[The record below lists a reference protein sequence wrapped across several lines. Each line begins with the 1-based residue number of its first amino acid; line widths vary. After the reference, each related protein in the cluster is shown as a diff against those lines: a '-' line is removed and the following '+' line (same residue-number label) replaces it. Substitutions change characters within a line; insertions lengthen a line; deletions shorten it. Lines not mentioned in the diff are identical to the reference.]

1 MAHLAPQFRTQ
12 RSSLNLE
19 KNLHIRLKGMQ
30 EIRPQIAVVIPCY
43 KVTEHLVGV
52 VDSIGSEVSTIFIV
66 DDACPDGS
74 GLFLQ
79 SNSRDKRLK
88 YIFHEDNQGV
98 GGAVLSG
105 YKAALETG
113 AEVIVKLDGDGQMDP
128 SLISVIAK
136 PVIEGHADYAKGD
149 RFDSLEN
156 LFGMPRIRIFGNAV
170 LSLWA
175 KLSTGYWSIT
185 DPTNGFTAIHRRALE
200 AINLDKVRSSYFF
213 ESDMLFRLN
222 IANCVVADV
231 PMAAR
236 YGSETSSLKIRK
248 VLFEFPWRHTV
259 NLFKRVFYR
268 YYLREWNV
276 GSFELP
282 VSLALLFFGA
292 WFGLTSYSNAAA
304 AGVSTTAGQ
313 ATASAVSLIL
323 GVQLLLS
330 FISYD
335 VQSEPR
341 IPRQRR

>member
-1 MAHLAPQFRTQ
+1 
-12 RSSLNLE
+12 
-19 KNLHIRLKGMQ
+19 MQ
-30 EIRPQIAVVIPCY
+30 ETNLQIAAVIPCY
-43 KVTEHLVGV
+43 KVTEHILDV
-52 VDSIGSEVSTIFIV
+52 VESIGPEVSTIYIV
-66 DDACPDGS
+66 DDACPDRS
-74 GLFLQ
+74 GEFVQ
-79 SNSRDKRLK
+79 KRSNDKRIN
-88 YIFHEDNQGV
+88 YIFHAENKGV
-98 GGAVLSG
+98 GGAVISG
-105 YKAALETG
+105 YKAALESG
-113 AEVIVKLDGDGQMDP
+113 ADVVVKLDGDGQMDP
-128 SLISVIAK
+128 ALLMAISK
-136 PVIEGHADYAKGD
+136 PVREGNADYSKGD

-175 KLSTGYWSIT
+175 KLSTGYWSMT
-185 DPTNGFTAIHRRALE
+185 DPTNGYTAIHRRALE

-231 PMAAR
+231 PMVAR
-236 YGSETSSLKIRK
+236 YGKESSNLKIHK
-248 VLFEFPWRHTV
+248 ILLEFPWRHSV
-259 NLFKRVFYR
+259 NTFKRIFYR

-282 VSLALLFFGA
+282 AGILLIVFGS
-292 WFGLTSYSNAAA
+292 WFGLTSFLSATA

-313 ATASAVSLIL
+313 ATGSAVSLIL
-323 GVQLLLS
+323 GVQLMLS